1 MIELRSD
8 TFTKP
13 DKAMRQAMHDAEL
26 GDDVYGEDP
35 SVNALEAKM
44 AELCGAEASLFV
56 SSGTMGNLLPLIIL
70 GGRGKE
76 VILHENAHILQH
88 EVGGVAAVAG
98 TLPIATP
105 GERGILSAAAVKS
118 RIKEN
123 DYDMAHT
130 SLIAIENTHNFEG
143 GSCWKK
149 EQLEELSTFA
159 RSKNLPIHMD
169 GARCFNASVSTG
181 ISLSEIFSHCTTA
194 NLCLSKGLG
203 APVGSMIVGPKDI
216 IEESRRWRKIL
227 GGGMRQ
233 AGVLAA
239 AGLYALEHN
248 IQRLA
253 EDHHNARVLAECL
266 EQCSWAQVD
275 INRVETNIIFIKTPG
290 LDARKV
296 EALLLEK
303 GVRVIATADQEIRLV
318 TSLSVSAEEINS
330 TCRIFRELE
339 ITS

>member
-8 TFTKP
+8 TFTQP
-13 DKAMRQAMHDAEL
+13 DKAMRQAMYDAEL

-35 SVNALEAKM
+35 SVNTLEARM

-56 SSGTMGNLLPLIIL
+56 SSGTMGNLIPLIIL

-98 TLPIATP
+98 TLPIAAP
-105 GERGILSAAAVKS
+105 GERGILRVSEVKS

-123 DYDMAHT
+123 AYDMAQT

-143 GSCWKK
+143 GSCWQK
-149 EQLEELSTFA
+149 EQLEEISIFA
-159 RSKNLPIHMD
+159 RSKNLPVHMD
-169 GARCFNASVSTG
+169 GARCFNASVATG
-181 ISLSEIFSHCTTA
+181 MSLSDIFSYCTTA
-194 NLCLSKGLG
+194 NFCLSKGLG
-203 APVGSMIVGPKDI
+203 APVGSMIAGPKAF

-248 IQRLA
+248 RERLKEDHRHAQLLA
-253 EDHHNARVLAECL
+253 ESLD
-266 EQCSWAQVD
+266 QCSWAQVD
-275 INRVETNIIFIKTPG
+275 ISRVETNIVFIKTPG
-290 LDARKV
+290 LDARKI
-296 EALLLEK
+296 ESLLLSQ
-303 GVRVIATADQEIRLV
+303 GVRVIATAEQEIRLV
-318 TSLSVSAEEINS
+318 TSLSVSPDEIES
-330 TCRIFRELE
+330 ACLIFRELKL
-339 ITS
+339 T

>member
-13 DKAMRQAMHDAEL
+13 DKAMRQAMYDAEL

-35 SVNALEAKM
+35 TVNALEKRT

-56 SSGTMGNLLPLIIL
+56 SSGTLGNLLPLIIL

-98 TLPIATP
+98 TLPIAAP
-105 GERGILSAAAVKS
+105 GERGILSAREVKS

-123 DYDMAHT
+123 DYDIAHT

-143 GSCWKK
+143 GTCWQK
-149 EQLEELSTFA
+149 ENLSELSDFA
-159 RSKNLPIHMD
+159 RSKNLPVHMD
-169 GARCFNASVSTG
+169 GARCFNASEATG
-181 ISLSEIFSHCTTA
+181 MSLEEIFSYCTSA

-203 APVGSMIVGPKDI
+203 APAGSMLVGSKDLI
-216 IEESRRWRKIL
+216 AEARRWRKIL

-239 AGLYALEHN
+239 AGLYALEN
-248 IQRLA
+248 NRDRLK
-253 EDHHNARVLAECL
+253 EDHQHARLLADCL
-266 EQCSWAQVD
+266 DDCSWAVVD
-275 INRVETNIIFIKTPG
+275 KSRVETNILFFDTPG
-290 LDARKV
+290 LDARRV
-296 EALLLEK
+296 EALLSEK
-303 GVRVIATADQEIRLV
+303 GIRVIATGEQEIRLV
-318 TSLSVSAEEINS
+318 TSLSVSTEEINEA
-330 TCRIFRELE
+330 CRIFRELT
-339 ITS
+339 IS